1 LTFEHDHSKLFG
13 MAELE
18 DWRIL
23 VGLFPSSWEQ
33 LGRSSGAV
41 RRLRGFPS
49 LESVLRTLLLHVGCG
64 WSLRETA
71 VQAKLA
77 GLAEISDVTLL
88 NRLRDAEAWLR
99 QLCELLLREQG
110 VDLESKIAGRRVRLL
125 DATVVSEPG
134 PTGSQ
139 WRIHYSLRL
148 PTLECDHFILTSTR
162 GTGAAE
168 RFANFHFHPQELV
181 LADAGYSNPPGIQAI
196 REPGAEVCVRLN
208 PHALPLYNQA
218 GEGFDLP
225 AALAAL
231 ERVGEAVEWPVWV
244 QSGQHRMGGRLC
256 AIRKS
261 QAAIQ
266 RAELRLRDKVQRGKS
281 VGPLTR
287 LCAQYVLV
295 FTTLAAQEASAARV
309 LQLYRLRWQVELS
322 FKRLKSIAQLGHLP
336 KYDDR
341 SSRAWLYGKL
351 FLALLT
357 EKMTRM
363 ARTVSPWGYSLPPAQ
378 DTQQVA

>member
-1 LTFEHDHSKLFG
+1 

-23 VGLFPSSWEQ
+23 LGLFPSAWKQ
-33 LGRSSGAV
+33 LGRRSGAV
-41 RRLRGFPS
+41 QRLRGFPS
-49 LESVLRTLLLHVGCG
+49 MESLLRTLLLHVGCG

-77 GLAEISDVTLL
+77 GLAEVSDVTLL
-88 NRLRDAEAWLR
+88 NRLRDAEPWLR

-110 VDLESKIAGRRVRLL
+110 VDLQPPLAGRKVRLL

-134 PTGSQ
+134 KTGSQ

-148 PTLECDHFILTSTR
+148 PALECDHFVLTSTQ
-162 GTGAAE
+162 GDGAAE
-168 RFANFHFHPQELV
+168 RFGKFRFQAGELV
-181 LADAGYSNPPGIQAI
+181 LADAGYSNAPGVQALV
-196 REPGAEVCVRLN
+196 EQNAEVCVRLN
-208 PHALPLYNQA
+208 PYALPLYNAA
-218 GEGFDLP
+218 GKRFDLP
-225 AALAAL
+225 TALRGLRKVGAVAA
-231 ERVGEAVEWPVWV
+231 WPVWV
-244 QSGQHRMGGRLC
+244 QSEKQNLHGRLC

-266 RAELRLRDKVQRGKS
+266 RAEFRLRDKQQRGKS
-281 VGPLTR
+281 VGPLSW
-287 LCAQYVLV
+287 LCARYVLV
-295 FTTLAAQEASAARV
+295 FTTLRSEEASAEKV
-309 LQLYRLRWQVELS
+309 LELYRLRWQIELS

-357 EKMTRM
+357 EKMTRV
-363 ARTVSPWGYSLPPAQ
+363 ASTVSPWGYQLPATPNAQ
-378 DTQQVA
+378 PVA

>member
-1 LTFEHDHSKLFG
+1 

-23 VGLFPSSWEQ
+23 VGLFPATWEQ

-64 WSLRETA
+64 WSLRETSVHA
-71 VQAKLA
+71 ELA
-77 GLAEISDVTLL
+77 GLAEVSDVTLL

-110 VDLESKIAGRRVRLL
+110 VNLESRIGARSLRLL

-134 PTGSQ
+134 KTGSQ

-148 PTLECDHFILTSTR
+148 PSLECDHFLLTPTR
-162 GTGAAE
+162 GVGTAE
-168 RFANFHFHPQELV
+168 RFGHFRFRAHELV
-181 LADAGYSNPPGIQAI
+181 LADAGYSHPQGIQAI
-196 REPGAEVCVRLN
+196 RKAGAQVCVRLN
-208 PHALPLYNQA
+208 PHALPLYNKA
-218 GEGFDLP
+218 GERLDLP
-225 AALAAL
+225 TLLAGWSTP
-231 ERVGEAVEWPVWV
+231 GETAEWPVWV
-244 QSGQHRMGGRLC
+244 QAGRHRLAGRLC

-261 QAAIQ
+261 QEAIQ
-266 RAELRLRDKVQRGKS
+266 RAERRLRDKVQRGKR

-287 LCAQYVLV
+287 FCAHYVLV
-295 FTTLAAQEASAARV
+295 FTTLPRAEASAARV
-309 LQLYRLRWQVELS
+309 LEMYRLRWQVELS
-322 FKRLKSIAQLGHLP
+322 FKRMKSLAQLGHLP

-357 EKMTRM
+357 EKMTRV
-363 ARTVSPWGYSLPPAQ
+363 ARTVSPWGYVLPQAE
-378 DTQQVA
+378 DQQQMA